1 MMTKGGIVFLY
12 RAMSAEDQQTFK
24 RWLKGN
30 LTAVPIL
37 AAVALV
43 VVVTNGA
50 SGSLHEAHPVAARAA
65 QHGCVNPRAS
75 LGSSSQNF
83 AKSGGCF
90 QVIHEANIKAE

>member
-1 MMTKGGIVFLY
+1 MMTKGRIVLFY

-30 LTAVPIL
+30 IAVVSIL
-37 AAVALV
+37 ASVAMV
-43 VVVTNGA
+43 VIVTNGA
-50 SGSLHEAHPVAARAA
+50 SGSLHQAHPVAAVAA

-90 QVIHEANIKAE
+90 QIIHEANIKAE